1 MGSSQSVV
9 VVTIENKSSAVLSYS
24 SITASS
30 DLVIRCGMAHVFYGH
45 HKQDLGHIAIKDGT
59 ILAVIADLPG
69 TRETFTHVG
78 DLTITTAYPG
88 NDRINI
94 VVMDRSRGG

>member
-1 MGSSQSVV
+1 MGSSHSVV
-9 VVTIENKSSAVLSYS
+9 VVAIENKSSTVLSYS

-30 DLVIRCGMAHVFYGH
+30 DVDIRCGMAHVFYGH
-45 HKQDLGHIAIKDGT
+45 HGQDLGNIAIKSGHVCM
-59 ILAVIADLPG
+59 VIADLPG
-69 TRETFTHVG
+69 TRDTITHVG